1 MIKKV
6 VHHKIT
12 EEQKECINAAKS
24 KYNLKIKAFA
34 GSGKTTT
41 LVEIAKRLEG
51 NGLYIAFN
59 KSIQNEATKKFSYNV
74 DCRTAHSLA
83 YQASKEI
90 IHNRIEELTMTYIKD
105 LLCIKGM
112 HGYEP
117 LEISFFILKLLRV
130 YCNTDRETIDES
142 FASHGIFNIIRA
154 KPYSK
159 YQIISYIIEEAK
171 KYWQKCWM
179 KDSSLPIEHDFYLKI
194 YQLFKPD
201 LSKTYQYILF
211 DECQDASPVMLDI
224 VTRQSCQKIYVGD
237 EHQQIY
243 EWRGAINA
251 FNNIEGETYYL
262 SQSFRFGEEIADKA
276 NIITKIKGEEKLLR
290 GLECVNS
297 QITSQIPEIHT
308 RLCRTNSRI
317 IQCVIDNPKIPM
329 HIIGGN
335 TEVINLAKSGYA
347 LYKNNIKKVRDKKL
361 KQFRSWEIMKEFN
374 KKYEDPDITFL
385 ISIISKY
392 GNYFYKIILELE
404 SANYVNEDCAK
415 IILSTI
421 HKSKGREW
429 DNVVVEDDFLIFKKE
444 SKIKYTII
452 NKIEELNLM
461 YVAITR
467 AKKKLLL
474 ISLFNT
480 FLYKLK
486 EELKSLDVQ
495 KNLN

>member
-1 MIKKV
+1 MISQKRSYE
-6 VHHKIT
+6 IT
-12 EEQKECINAAKS
+12 EEQMQCINAARTKS
-24 KYNLKIKAFA
+24 NLKIRAFA

-90 IHNRIEELTMTYIKD
+90 IHNRIEELTITYIKD
-105 LLCIKGM
+105 FLKIKGIY
-112 HGYEP
+112 GYEP
-117 LEISFFILKLLRV
+117 LELSFFILKLLRV
-130 YCNTDRETIDES
+130 YCNTDKENIDDS
-142 FASHGIFNIIRA
+142 LASHPIFDIIKV
-154 KPYSK
+154 KPYSRYK
-159 YQIISYIIEEAK
+159 IINYIIEKGRE
-171 KYWQKCWM
+171 YWQECW
-179 KDSSLPIEHDFYLKI
+179 KKNSSLPIEHDFYLKI
-194 YQLFKPD
+194 YQLVKPD
-201 LSKTYQYILF
+201 LSKTYRYILF

-224 VTRQSCQKIYVGD
+224 VSRQNCQKIYVGD

-243 EWRGAINA
+243 EWRGAVNA

-262 SQSFRFGEEIADKA
+262 SQSFRFGEEIAKKA
-276 NIITKIKGEEKLLR
+276 NIITKTKGEEKALR
-290 GLECVNS
+290 GLEDINS
-297 QITSQIPEIHT
+297 QIINEIPEIHT

-317 IQCVIDNPKIPM
+317 IECIIDNPETPI

-347 LYKNNIKKVRDKKL
+347 LYKNRIKEVRDKKL
-361 KQFRSWEIMKEFN
+361 KQFESWEIMKEFN

-392 GNYFYKIILELE
+392 GNYFYKIILVLE
-404 SANYVNEDCAK
+404 SANYVNENCAK
-415 IILSTI
+415 ITLSTI

-429 DNVVVEDDFLIFKKE
+429 DNVVVEDDFLILKKE
-444 SKIKYTII
+444 NNIKYVIE

-467 AKKKLLL
+467 AKKKLL
-474 ISLFNT
+474 IKPLFESH
-480 FLYKLK
+480 LGELQGYIK
-486 EELKSLDVQ
+486 EH
-495 KNLN
+495 N